1 MIIDWLTFAPALC
14 LLLVP
19 IGLFHGK
26 KIRFCDISRDWE
38 GHRSAILALSLHWID
53 LTRAALGGWL
63 LIHALTHAHGVAG
76 FMRYSILG
84 IEGAV
89 MVLAV
94 GLQTFVCKEE
104 DSAHAPFAFVTG
116 LVLGVYPPIVAGFS
130 IALAI
135 ALAAGSRVPVA
146 YFPALGVL
154 LAGIGFGFEGKKA
167 LILLGLGTCALILP
181 WLFTIMFPR
190 DLVFS
195 YRARRRSLDAEKAL
209 PPHR

>member
-26 KIRFCDISRDWE
+26 KIHFCDISREWD
-38 GHRSAILALSLHWID
+38 GHRSAILALGLHWID
-53 LTRAALGGWL
+53 LGRAALGGWL
-63 LIHALTHAHGVAG
+63 LIHALKHAPGVAG

-84 IEGAV
+84 TEGAV

-130 IALAI
+130 IVLAI
-135 ALAAGSRVPVA
+135 ALAAGLRIPVT
-146 YFPALGVL
+146 YFPALGLL
-154 LAGIGFGFEGKKA
+154 LAGIGFWFEGKKA
-167 LILLGLGTCALILP
+167 IILLGLGTCALILP

-195 YRARRRSLDAEKAL
+195 YRARQRSLDAEKAL

>member
-14 LLLVP
+14 LLLLP

-26 KIRFCDISRDWE
+26 KIRFRAISSDWD
-38 GHRSAILALSLHWID
+38 GHWSSIFTLGLHWID
-53 LTRAALGGWL
+53 LGRAALGGWL
-63 LIHALTHAHGVAG
+63 LIEALRLAPGVAG
-76 FMRYSILG
+76 FMRYSVLG
-84 IEGAV
+84 TEGAV
-89 MVLAV
+89 MVIAV
-94 GLQTFVCKEE
+94 GLQTFICKEE

-130 IALAI
+130 IVLAI

-146 YFPALGVL
+146 YFPALGLL

-167 LILLGLGTCALILP
+167 LLLLALGTCAFVVP

-190 DLVFS
+190 ELVFS
-195 YRARRRSLDAEKAL
+195 YRARQRSLDAENAL
-209 PPHR
+209 PPRR

>member
-1 MIIDWLTFAPALC
+1 MIIDWLTFTPALC
-14 LLLVP
+14 LLLLP

-26 KIRFCDISRDWE
+26 KIRFRAISSDWD
-38 GHRSAILALSLHWID
+38 GHWSSIFTLGLHWID
-53 LTRAALGGWL
+53 LGRAALGGWL
-63 LIHALTHAHGVAG
+63 LIQALTHAPGVAG
-76 FMRYSILG
+76 FMRYSVLG
-84 IEGAV
+84 TEGAV
-89 MVLAV
+89 MVIAV
-94 GLQTFVCKEE
+94 GLQTFICKEE

-130 IALAI
+130 IVLAI

-146 YFPALGVL
+146 YFPALGLL

-167 LILLGLGTCALILP
+167 LLLLGLGTCALVVP

-195 YRARRRSLDAEKAL
+195 YRARQRSLDAENAL